1 MSNADAI
8 RQFVL
13 TQFLSDVSAEDLPD
27 DYDFIASGVIDS
39 LGILKLIAW
48 LEETFEVVLDYSE
61 LDPAH
66 FRTVASIDAFV
77 TAARVQGALS

>member
-13 TQFLSDVSAEDLPD
+13 TQFLSDIRADELPD

-48 LEETFEVVLDYSE
+48 LEETFQILLDYSE
-61 LDPAH
+61 LDPSH
-66 FRTVASIDAFV
+66 FRSVESIDAFV
-77 TAARVQGALS
+77 SEARVQGGVS